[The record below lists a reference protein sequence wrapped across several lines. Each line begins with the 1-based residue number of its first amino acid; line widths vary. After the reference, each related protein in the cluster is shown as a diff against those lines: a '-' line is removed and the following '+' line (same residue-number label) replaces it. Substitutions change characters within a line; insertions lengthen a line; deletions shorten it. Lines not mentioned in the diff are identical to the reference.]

1 MATYCLGMASAGF
14 LFLLS
19 FVLLRFTRGLAG
31 VPVVCDYLLDQWS
44 VFVQNFDSFCCGL
57 VRHCEAVCKER
68 GRSYLAHREGLHVAY
83 SGLNFIRTLRRARIR
98 QRLVAF
104 AKKWAHVVSGLQ
116 RPRVE
121 NLSFACADIMAMG
134 DSIPGYVAVAVQN
147 NQVKMA
153 GKYNSMDCMRCFMHM
168 LEFCMGCTPPE
179 YSEELHQ
186 WFLKRQCRKYGRD
199 AAACL
204 AYFGVLSCDRM
215 NAAVGRMRMALHAT
229 SPVSTGTMY
238 VLFCETRQAINRYS
252 LHGLWYL
259 IDLYDKS
266 KSVRAHVSW
275 VRHGLACSVS
285 TRCHT
290 IQVLEGIRSF
300 VGVSLAVLRKVPS
313 KRTGG
318 ASEVAYQMGR
328 RRLCPKVEL
337 DGIPEFR
344 VLASC
349 MRVVTQKV
357 QAGLGR
363 KPQEKNQ
370 KYARQHTRQY
380 RSLVEAAKGLG
391 IKYAKSHTTRKLVV
405 LVRRRMQKPAGTGAR
420 KRSYEELVSAVHAR
434 GGSEYERMKKHG
446 RWITRRV
453 SKVKLEAL
461 LAEP

>member
-1 MATYCLGMASAGF
+1 M
-14 LFLLS
+14 
-19 FVLLRFTRGLAG
+19 
-31 VPVVCDYLLDQWS
+31 
-44 VFVQNFDSFCCGL
+44 
-57 VRHCEAVCKER
+57 
-68 GRSYLAHREGLHVAY
+68 
-83 SGLNFIRTLRRARIR
+83 
-98 QRLVAF
+98 
-104 AKKWAHVVSGLQ
+104 
-116 RPRVE
+116 
-121 NLSFACADIMAMG
+121 
-134 DSIPGYVAVAVQN
+134 
-147 NQVKMA
+147 
-153 GKYNSMDCMRCFMHM
+153 
-168 LEFCMGCTPPE
+168 
-179 YSEELHQ
+179 
-186 WFLKRQCRKYGRD
+186 
-199 AAACL
+199 
-204 AYFGVLSCDRM
+204 
-215 NAAVGRMRMALHAT
+215 
-229 SPVSTGTMY
+229 
-238 VLFCETRQAINRYS
+238 
-252 LHGLWYL
+252 
-259 IDLYDKS
+259 
-266 KSVRAHVSW
+266 
-275 VRHGLACSVS
+275 
-285 TRCHT
+285 
-290 IQVLEGIRSF
+290 
-300 VGVSLAVLRKVPS
+300 GVSLAVLRKVPS